1 MIKSVR
7 TVVVF
12 LLSVAPGLLS
22 GQNVLVDEG
31 SFRLTLNGQMVGR
44 EEFSIRRV
52 GMGEEA
58 RLILRGS
65 VEMALPDGR
74 RTLTPA
80 MEATGGDMAVTAHQL
95 KVAGA
100 KNSEIY
106 VSRSGRRYLAKVI
119 SAQGE
124 EVREFRAGPGSILL
138 DRDVAHQYYLLL
150 PFLNGGPDLSLTV
163 LEPEAGQ
170 QVRMTLSF
178 VADEEVRV
186 GTELIQGRHYR
197 MAGGEVTRDIWFDG
211 QGRVLRVA
219 VPQRGY
225 LAERESLG

>member
-1 MIKSVR
+1 MITAVR
-7 TVVVF
+7 TVAAF
-12 LLSVAPGLLS
+12 IIAATPGLLS
-22 GQNVLVDEG
+22 GQNVSVDEG
-31 SFRLTLNGQMVGR
+31 AFRLTVNGEFVGR

-58 RLILRGS
+58 RLILRGTI
-65 VEMALPDGR
+65 EMNLPEGR
-74 RTLTPA
+74 LSLTPA
-80 MEATGGDMAVTAHQL
+80 MEAAGGDMAVTAYQL

-100 KNSEIY
+100 RASEIY

-119 SAQGE
+119 SSRGE

-138 DRDVAHQYYLLL
+138 DRDVAHQHHLLL
-150 PFLNGGPDLSLTV
+150 PFLNDPDAVSLTV

-170 QVRMTLSF
+170 QLRMTLSF
-178 VADEEVRV
+178 VGDEEVRV
-186 GTELIQGRHYR
+186 GTEMIQGRHYR
-197 MAGGEVTRDIWFDG
+197 LVGGENSRDIWFDN

>member
-1 MIKSVR
+1 MINPVR
-7 TVVVF
+7 AFAAF
-12 LLSVAPGLLS
+12 LFSVAPGLLS

-31 SFRLTLNGQMVGR
+31 AFRLTVNGEVVGR

-58 RLILRGS
+58 RLILRGA
-65 VEMALPDGR
+65 VEMDLPGGR
-74 RTLTPA
+74 RVLTPA
-80 MEATGGDMAVTAHQL
+80 MEATAGDMTVTAYQL
-95 KVAGA
+95 KVTGA
-100 KNSEIY
+100 TGSEIY

-119 SAQGE
+119 SPRGE

-138 DRDVAHQYYLLL
+138 DRDVAHQHYLLL
-150 PFLNGGPDLSLTV
+150 PFLNGGSDVSLTV

-170 QVRMTLSF
+170 QVRMTLTF
-178 VADEEVRV
+178 QGDEEVRV

-197 MAGGEVTRDIWFDG
+197 LTGGESTREIWLDG

-219 VPQRGY
+219 VAEQGY